1 MLLRDIGVLVP
12 LVGTKRIKRPN
23 THDADDAAE
32 DIGLLKIQ
40 VDQIFSLLF
49 NKINRVKKVR
59 YGQTRRQRDSSVEAI
74 SGKSQVGICLFRS
87 RIHDDWS

>member
-1 MLLRDIGVLVP
+1 
-12 LVGTKRIKRPN
+12 
-23 THDADDAAE
+23 
-32 DIGLLKIQ
+32 
-40 VDQIFSLLF
+40 
-49 NKINRVKKVR
+49 VR